1 MLYDHLAPR
10 MKKRRRSIQ
19 PETRVS
25 KPGRPLTRQE
35 REDLHDAA
43 ALRMVN
49 GATVLFHVSVVD
61 RDAPWETLENTG
73 LDLVVAT
80 TTPSAAYSAWER
92 HAESVGATGAH
103 AVCLRYTP
111 KAPPGR
117 KAKEVCEIRMVDL
130 DWLLLQDLLEPL
142 DRENAALGI
151 DSPGCR

>member
-10 MKKRRRSIQ
+10 VQKRRTSLQ
-19 PETRVS
+19 PQTRIS
-25 KPGRPLTRQE
+25 KPGRPLTRHE

-43 ALRMVN
+43 ALRIVN
-49 GATVLFHVSVVD
+49 GETLLFHVSVVNP
-61 RDAPWETLENTG
+61 DALWETLENTG

-92 HAESVGATGAH
+92 HAESVGATGAY

-117 KAKEVCEIRMVDL
+117 KAKETCEIRTVDL

-142 DRENAALGI
+142 DRENEALGI
-151 DSPGCR
+151 DARGYR